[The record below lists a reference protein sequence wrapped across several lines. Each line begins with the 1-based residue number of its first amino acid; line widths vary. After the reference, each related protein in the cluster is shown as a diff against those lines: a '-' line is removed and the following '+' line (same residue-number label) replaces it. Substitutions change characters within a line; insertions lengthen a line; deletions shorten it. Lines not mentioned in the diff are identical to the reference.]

1 MEEAAAERCF
11 GWAVVVLQRV
21 ECYEHYEASLEV
33 EVVAKQQRYHGPV
46 AEAGLTHGLEVAVVP
61 TTYVHR

>member
-1 MEEAAAERCF
+1 MEAAAAERCF

-21 ECYEHYEASLEV
+21 ECYDHREAFLEA
-33 EVVAKQQRYHGPV
+33 EVVAQQQRYHGPV